1 MSNIPSNLLYTTT
14 DEWVL
19 VDGDQAIIGVT
30 DYAQDAL
37 SDIVFVEL
45 PSVGD
50 SFSKEETFGTIESVK
65 AAGDLHMPISGE
77 VTAVN
82 ENLPDAPDTVNRD
95 PYGAAWMLKVRI
107 NDPAELNE
115 LMDATAYEAY
125 CASR

>member
-19 VDGDQAIIGVT
+19 VEGDQATIGVT

-50 SFSKEETFGTIESVK
+50 NFSKEETFGTVESVK
-65 AAGDLHMPISGE
+65 AASDLHMPISGA
-77 VTAVN
+77 VIAVN
-82 ENLPDAPDTVNRD
+82 ESLPDAPDTVNRD
-95 PYGAAWMLKVRI
+95 PYGAAWMLKVKMS
-107 NDPAELNE
+107 DPAELSG
-115 LMDATAYEAY
+115 LMNATAYEAY